1 MDLIRLILVI
11 LMLGIMVATLLI
23 AIYEPYINIKG
34 HHIDSADMRHV
45 LLILQC
51 VLLYAVL
58 LMG

>member
-1 MDLIRLILVI
+1 
-11 LMLGIMVATLLI
+11 MLGIMVATLVI

>member
-23 AIYEPYINIKG
+23 AIYEPYIDIKG
-34 HHIDSADMRHV
+34 HHINSTDMRHI
-45 LLILQC
+45 LLIVQC

-58 LMG
+58 LTN